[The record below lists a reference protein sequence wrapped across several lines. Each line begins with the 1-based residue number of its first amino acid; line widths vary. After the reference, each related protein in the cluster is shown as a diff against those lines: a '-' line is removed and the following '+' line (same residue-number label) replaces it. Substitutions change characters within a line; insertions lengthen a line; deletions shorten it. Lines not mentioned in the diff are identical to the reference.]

1 LFDNYAITAEGTT
14 EKFVLGVEGT
24 TTADFKFDLEK
35 AYMDI
40 PVDSNQ
46 DFKVSA
52 LLQVKYQSIDGTTVT
67 SYSDSSFSM
76 MDLKAIQADVTPTE
90 DSQNS
95 KYSQSIKIFGH
106 YEPKNNGAN
115 EKMIFSL
122 SMFVLL
128 ALFFVF
134 N

>member
-1 LFDNYAITAEGTT
+1 MVIRE
-14 EKFVLGVEGT
+14 
-24 TTADFKFDLEK
+24 
-35 AYMDI
+35 
-40 PVDSNQ
+40 DSNQ
-46 DFKVSA
+46 NFKVSA
-52 LLQVKYQSIDGTTVT
+52 LLQVKYQAIGTTVT

-76 MDLKAIQADVTPTE
+76 MDLKTIQADVAPTE

-95 KYSQSIKIFGH
+95 KYSQKIQIFGL

-115 EKMIFSL
+115 QIIFSF

-128 ALFFVF
+128 ALFFVL